1 MFDLFLLSILPK
13 YLSDNLCCLFPI
25 GYRYLTTKPQ
35 LLQNKNWESS
45 HAMLFWSSTQA
56 LDASGEKR
64 ACLTHS
70 WCLVKWA
77 SHTRC
82 VARCALL
89 PSNKLFQNCWH
100 WSIQWPVDL
109 KPSPP
114 KRGFKEEFLTHWKM
128 PNEKRNTWIEVNP
141 FLGMMPILL
150 LPTSDWPYPVYIN
163 IYKYIQHI
171 HIRYTYHTCTNHIP
185 ISGLTYKECP
195 S

>member
-141 FLGMMPILL
+141 FWGWCRFSCCQLVTDHILC
-150 LPTSDWPYPVYIN
+150 I
-163 IYKYIQHI
+163 
-171 HIRYTYHTCTNHIP
+171 
-185 ISGLTYKECP
+185 
-195 S
+195 